1 MQNQTSLKSNQLTSF
16 FASIAMIFDGIS
28 TLFFG
33 GLFWVISGLSDP
45 LDFSVATKDAIMF
58 RANLMLLLTFAYLI
72 VCFIS
77 LNYWKKGKHFWAYVI
92 LILGLSNLAGYSYL
106 FIVDRNEFNVFTY
119 LFWGSLILNLPLVAF
134 IVYNEIK
141 LKFTIKDNKA

>member
-1 MQNQTSLKSNQLTSF
+1 MQNRTSLKPNKLTSF
-16 FASIAMIFDGIS
+16 FVSIAMIFDGIS

-33 GLFWVISGLSDP
+33 GLFWVISGLADP
-45 LDFSVATKDAIMF
+45 VFDTKETIML
-58 RANLMLLLTFAYLI
+58 RGNLMLLLTFAYLI

-106 FIVDRNEFNVFTY
+106 FAVSRAEFDFFIY
-119 LFWGSLILNLPLVAF
+119 LFFGSLILNLPLVAF
-134 IVYNEIK
+134 ILYNEIK
-141 LKFTIKDNKA
+141 SKITIKDNKA